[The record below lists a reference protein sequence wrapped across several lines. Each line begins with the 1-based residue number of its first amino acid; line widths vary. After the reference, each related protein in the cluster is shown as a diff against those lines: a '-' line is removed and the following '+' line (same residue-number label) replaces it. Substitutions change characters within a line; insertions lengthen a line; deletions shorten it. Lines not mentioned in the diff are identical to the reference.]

1 MRPTVTVPQSTLDRV
16 AHAEPRVLPCA
27 SATQPF
33 RGLAASGG
41 FTLIEVLVTL
51 VLLALGL
58 IGVIGLQARG
68 QQAELE
74 SYQRGQAIALVQD
87 MVDRINTDRAA
98 AHALSYVTSTPVG
111 GGSALT
117 DCTSLAGAQ
126 YDLCDWG
133 NELSGAAE
141 ANGTC
146 TTGTGNATGCVGA
159 MLGAVGCVTYNSA
172 PASVTNPGGELSDS
186 TGAVEP
192 GTGVYTVTV
201 AWQGVA
207 PTSVAPTNTCGQG
220 LYPVGASPANDAWRR
235 IAVATLRI
243 GNLNSP

>member
-1 MRPTVTVPQSTLDRV
+1 MRARRV
-16 AHAEPRVLPCA
+16 AR
-27 SATQPF
+27 
-33 RGLAASGG
+33 G
-41 FTLIEVLVTL
+41 FTMIEVLVTL

-98 AHALSYVTSTPVG
+98 AHALSYVTASPVG
-111 GGSALT
+111 GGAALT
-117 DCTSLAGAQ
+117 DCSTLTGAA

-146 TTGTGNATGCVGA
+146 ATGAGNAGGCVGA
-159 MLGAVGCVTYNSA
+159 MLGAVGCVTYDS
-172 PASVTNPGGELSDS
+172 STELTDS
-186 TGAVEP
+186 NGTTEA

-207 PTSVAPTNTCGQG
+207 PTGVAPTNTCGQG
-220 LYPVGASPANDAWRR
+220 LYPVGASTANDAWRR

>member
-1 MRPTVTVPQSTLDRV
+1 MRRHRNRSVF
-16 AHAEPRVLPCA
+16 PRAGRCCA
-27 SATQPF
+27 
-33 RGLAASGG
+33 AAAG

-98 AHALSYVTSTPVG
+98 AHSLTYVTSSPVG
-111 GGSALT
+111 GGTLT
-117 DCTSLAGAQ
+117 SCSGLSGAQ

-133 NELSGAAE
+133 NELTGAAE
-141 ANGTC
+141 ANGAC
-146 TTGTGNATGCVGA
+146 TTASGAGCIGA
-159 MLGAVGCVTYNSA
+159 MLGAVGCVTYATS
-172 PASVTNPGGELSDS
+172 TELKDS
-186 TGAVEP
+186 NGNVEA
-192 GTGVYTVTV
+192 GTGIYTVTV
-201 AWQGVA
+201 AWQGVITTTVTPA
-207 PTSVAPTNTCGQG
+207 NSCGQG
-220 LYPVGASPANDAWRR
+220 LYPVNATTPDDTWRR
-235 IAVATLRI
+235 VAVATLRI

>member
-27 SATQPF
+27 SATQPLH
-33 RGLAASGG
+33 GLAASGG

-117 DCTSLAGAQ
+117 DCTSLTGAQ

-146 TTGTGNATGCVGA
+146 TIGAGNAGGCVGA
-159 MLGAVGCVTYNSA
+159 MLGAVGCVTYNA
-172 PASVTNPGGELSDS
+172 ATELADS
-186 TGAVEP
+186 NGNTET

-201 AWQGVA
+201 AWQGIA
-207 PTSVAPTNTCGQG
+207 PTSVTPANTCGQG
-220 LYPVGASPANDAWRR
+220 LYPVGAPGTSDAWRR

>member
-27 SATQPF
+27 SATQPL

-98 AHALSYVTSTPVG
+98 AHALSYVTSSPVG
-111 GGSALT
+111 GTIA
-117 DCTSLAGAQ
+117 DCTSLSGAP
-126 YDLCDWG
+126 YDLCDWS
-133 NELSGAAE
+133 NELTGAAE
-141 ANGTC
+141 TQGGAS
-146 TTGTGNATGCVGA
+146 VGA
-159 MLGAVGCVTYNSA
+159 MLGAVGCVTYDN
-172 PASVTNPGGELSDS
+172 TTELKDS
-186 TGAVEP
+186 NGNVET
-192 GTGVYTVTV
+192 GTGIYTVTV

-207 PTSVAPTNTCGQG
+207 PTSVTPTNTCGNT
-220 LYPVGASPANDAWRR
+220 LFPVGAPGSDDAWRR